1 MKYTMMFIILLLS
14 IYGCGTETTNNSSQ
28 DNNESSI
35 FTIDQQKTADQI
47 ISIFENNTP
56 IIQYDYAENL
66 SDGRGITAGR
76 AGFTSA
82 TADMLE
88 VIKRYTEIVPNNSL
102 STYLSRLEELA
113 TDEDDSVVGLEG
125 LEESWKESAN
135 DAIFRNVQD
144 EILNE
149 WYFDPAVIQAQLLG
163 VKLPLT
169 LLNLYDAIIQHGEGD
184 DMDGLPEMIKQTTLN
199 VGGTIKDG
207 IDEKVWLNE
216 FMTIRHAILENPN
229 NQETQEEW
237 SESVNRVDTL
247 RELYNNGKFYLE
259 LPMVIDTWD
268 TVYTL

>member
-1 MKYTMMFIILLLS
+1 MMFIILLLS
-14 IYGCGTETTNNSSQ
+14 IYGCGTEKTNNSFQ

-35 FTIDQQKTADQI
+35 FSMKQRNTTDQI

-56 IIQYDYAENL
+56 IIQYDYAKNL

-88 VIKRYTEIVPNNSL
+88 VIKRYTAIVPNNSL

-113 TDEDDSVVGLEG
+113 TNEGDSVIGLEG
-125 LEESWKESAN
+125 LENSWKECSN

-149 WYFDPAVIQAQLLG
+149 WYFFPAVKQARLLG

-169 LLNLYDAIIQHGEGD
+169 LLNLYDAIIQHGEGAD
-184 DMDGLPEMIKQTTLN
+184 LDGLPNIINQTTLR

-216 FMTIRHAILENPN
+216 FMNVRRAVLENPN
-229 NQETQEEW
+229 NKNTEEEW

-247 RELYNNGKFYLE
+247 MKLYNNDKFYLE
-259 LPMVIDTWD
+259 LPIVIDTWD